1 MGCHQHPSQSC
12 SAKTVPSW
20 MGEGWGQEEGIRA
33 WRPEGVLTTHMQ
45 GGREEVLLG
54 A

>member
-1 MGCHQHPSQSC
+1 MGCH
-12 SAKTVPSW
+12 KMVPGW

-33 WRPEGVLTTHMQ
+33 WRPEGALTTHIQ
-45 GGREEVLLG
+45 GACEEVLLG